1 LKQGYVQEN
10 QSKRYPRI
18 SAKIRQQY
26 PEKSEQTE
34 ATSVVHFILTTIAN
48 THVIVRKN
56 TFVQMIIVNALVL
69 GAEIMIVETVAQSIF
84 RLNAAESIERR
95 MYATD
100 VLQRINATRTVTF
113 TQQNSLTQ
121 LRAVDVLRRA
131 EEFD

>member
-1 LKQGYVQEN
+1 MIV
-10 QSKRYPRI
+10 
-18 SAKIRQQY
+18 
-26 PEKSEQTE
+26 
-34 ATSVVHFILTTIAN
+34 N

-121 LRAVDVLRRA
+121 LRAADVLRRA